1 MKRARIIRISRFVV
15 LYPEDLDF
23 SVSAS
28 NPHYK
33 RLLIPASEMRQ
44 YQPQLQDQLTE
55 SFLERA
61 EQRGDYCYAIFD
73 QADLVSFGWYAT
85 ATAHL
90 FDRCL
95 TFNPNFVYMYHGY
108 TRPDYRGERLH
119 ALGLAEAMMA
129 FQVQEKRA
137 IVSTINITNYPVR
150 KSIERLGFRYSG
162 YIMQFGPSC
171 LGLIY
176 VTPKAQTHGVRLGL

>member
-1 MKRARIIRISRFVV
+1 MIRISRFVV
-15 LYPEDLDF
+15 LYPEHLNF

-33 RLLIPASEMRQ
+33 KLLIPASEMRQ
-44 YQPQLQDQLTE
+44 YQPQLQDQLSE

-73 QADLVSFGWYAT
+73 QAHLVSFGWYAT
-85 ATAHL
+85 ATARL

-95 TFNPNFVYMYHGY
+95 TFNPDYVYMYHGY

-119 ALGLAEAMMA
+119 ALGLAEAMMV

-137 IVSTINITNYPVR
+137 IISTINITNYPVR
-150 KSIERLGFRYSG
+150 KSIERLGFRYAG
-162 YIMQFGPSC
+162 YIMQFGPTR
-171 LGLIY
+171 LGLLH
-176 VTPKAQTHGVRLGL
+176 VTPKAQTYGIRLRR